1 MDFAYSE
8 KINAFRKQLNDFM
21 DLYIYPNEQ
30 MYREQITASGDPH
43 HHAEIID
50 ELKIK
55 ASSLSRSLSTSRP
68 SSLPDAGHHGSSAH
82 RPRRGHLSGRV

>member
-8 KINAFRKQLNDFM
+8 KINEFRKQLSDFM
-21 DLYIYPNEQ
+21 DQYIYPNEQ
-30 MYREQITASGDPH
+30 TYREQITASGDPH

-55 ASSLSRSLSTSRP
+55 GKRAGINGTSFCPMTSTARE
-68 SSLPDAGHHGSSAH
+68 
-82 RPRRGHLSGRV
+82 